1 MQSNDFQYYVDR
13 GLFYGGRLV
22 YSGLEK
28 GDNYDKLKKSIVI
41 SFVNGTLFPETD
53 KIHTVFHL
61 REDSCNIKMTD
72 KLEFHYIELG
82 KINDAIIGKNL
93 SEIETL

>member
-41 SFVNGTLFPETD
+41 SFLNGTLFPETD

-61 REDSCNIKMTD
+61 REDSCNIKMTT
-72 KLEFHYIELG
+72 K
-82 KINDAIIGKNL
+82 
-93 SEIETL
+93 